1 MRILNVSGF
10 DIVGPLANGYLLHRE
25 YLKRGIESQMAVWKK
40 GDLSDPTIHE
50 LRDGASNYVNFASVF
65 LEKKLSLYSVL
76 PAAGFQLYFKPY
88 YRNADIV
95 HLHLPHV
102 TSFFSIFN
110 FPLMGSDKR
119 HHVVLNVHDMF
130 FMTGLCHYSLECDR
144 WMTGCGHCPDLS
156 RSFPVRRDTTA
167 FMWKLKKWAF
177 ERTNATLIVGSDWQL
192 EHLKR
197 SPILSH
203 LPYRMI
209 PYAVDTNYYRLQDKA
224 TCRAK
229 LGIPVDAKVIAFR
242 FVASQKNMKGIA
254 YIERALASLDLG
266 NNAYIIALEGKGG
279 LDSLRGKYLFREL
292 GWVNDPKKIAIAL
305 GAADIFL
312 MPSTAEA
319 FGLMAVES
327 MACGTPVIVFE
338 GTALPK
344 TIHAP
349 LGGLAVPRDADA
361 LASAI
366 LELLTNE
373 SLRQAMS
380 NYGVKIVK
388 QDHTLDL
395 YVSRHLD
402 LYRELIQYE

>member
-1 MRILNVSGF
+1 M
-10 DIVGPLANGYLLHRE
+10 
-25 YLKRGIESQMAVWKK
+25 
-40 GDLSDPTIHE
+40 
-50 LRDGASNYVNFASVF
+50 
-65 LEKKLSLYSVL
+65 
-76 PAAGFQLYFKPY
+76 
-88 YRNADIV
+88 
-95 HLHLPHV
+95 
-102 TSFFSIFN
+102 
-110 FPLMGSDKR
+110 
-119 HHVVLNVHDMF
+119 
-130 FMTGLCHYSLECDR
+130 
-144 WMTGCGHCPDLS
+144 
-156 RSFPVRRDTTA
+156 
-167 FMWKLKKWAF
+167 
-177 ERTNATLIVGSDWQL
+177 
-192 EHLKR
+192 
-197 SPILSH
+197 
-203 LPYRMI
+203 
-209 PYAVDTNYYRLQDKA
+209 
-224 TCRAK
+224 
-229 LGIPVDAKVIAFR
+229 DAKVIAFR

>member
-177 ERTNATLIVGSDWQL
+177 ERSSITVLVQMSEQGNLVSDAMLPNAVLDDFGG
-192 EHLKR
+192 KC
-197 SPILSH
+197 
-203 LPYRMI
+203 
-209 PYAVDTNYYRLQDKA
+209 RL
-224 TCRAK
+224 
-229 LGIPVDAKVIAFR
+229 
-242 FVASQKNMKGIA
+242 
-254 YIERALASLDLG
+254 
-266 NNAYIIALEGKGG
+266 
-279 LDSLRGKYLFREL
+279 
-292 GWVNDPKKIAIAL
+292 
-305 GAADIFL
+305 
-312 MPSTAEA
+312 
-319 FGLMAVES
+319 
-327 MACGTPVIVFE
+327 
-338 GTALPK
+338 
-344 TIHAP
+344 HAP
-349 LGGLAVPRDADA
+349 TRRFGVLAVACVFD
-361 LASAI
+361 
-366 LELLTNE
+366 LTFHKTPCVVGKV
-373 SLRQAMS
+373 RVPQRVFGA
-380 NYGVKIVK
+380 
-388 QDHTLDL
+388 
-395 YVSRHLD
+395 R
-402 LYRELIQYE
+402 